1 MQLLDL
7 LESPILDEEG
17 QAWKKDH
24 PKMPDD
30 YEAWVD
36 AQLFSEN
43 ACKEYATFKD
53 QLSPWAMTIGQQ
65 QVDTIWKYINLVR
78 LSPTQLLQ

>member
-17 QAWKKDH
+17 QAWKKDR

-65 QVDTIWKYINLVR
+65 TVDTIWKYINLVR
-78 LSPTQLLQ
+78 LSPT